1 MSFDVASVAA
11 ELQAALA
18 PDRVSDTDANRT
30 LHGHGESYH
39 PTAPPDLVV
48 WPVSI
53 DEVVAV
59 VTICGRHR
67 APIVP
72 FGAGTSLE
80 GQVCAI
86 EGGVSVDLSRMNKI
100 LRVSVE
106 DMDVT
111 VEAGVTRLQLE
122 QVLRPEGVFFPV
134 DPGAD
139 ATVGGMVSTGASGT
153 TTVRY
158 GAMRENVVSLTVVTA
173 AGEVVRTRSRAR
185 KSSAGYDLTRLFVG
199 AEGTLGIVVEATLK
213 IHPTPE
219 AMSAAVAA
227 FPGLSEAVDCVVQ
240 TLQNGIP
247 MARIEL
253 LDAVQL
259 DAINRRYD
267 LGYVAAPT
275 LFLEFHGS
283 PREVAEQAE
292 LVEEIARELGALTW
306 ASTSNA
312 TERNRLWE
320 ARHHAHEATLALRPG
335 ARTVVTDVCV
345 PISRLQEC
353 IEATEVDLATSG
365 LVAPL
370 VGHVGD
376 GNFHLALLVDPADP
390 EEVGRAKELAETLA
404 RRAIALEGTCT
415 GEHGVGYGKSKFL
428 PLEHGDGGVRLMRA
442 IKDAFD
448 PDGIF
453 NPGKLFAA

>member
-1 MSFDVASVAA
+1 MSSVVAT
-11 ELQAALA
+11 LGDDLRALLGA
-18 PDRVSDTDANRT
+18 DRVSDSAANRE

-48 WPVSI
+48 WPTSSE
-53 DEVVAV
+53 EVAAV
-59 VTICGRHR
+59 VTVCARHGV
-67 APIVP
+67 PIVP

-86 EGGVSVDLSRMNKI
+86 EGGVSVDLSRMNRV

-122 QVLRPEGVFFPV
+122 GVLRPQGVFFPV

-139 ATVGGMVSTGASGT
+139 ATIGGMVSTGASGT

-173 AGEVVRTRSRAR
+173 AGEIVRTRSRAR

-199 AEGTLGIVVEATLK
+199 AEGTLGIVTEATLRL
-213 IHPTPE
+213 HPTPD
-219 AMSAAVAA
+219 AMSAAVSA
-227 FPGLSEAVDCVVQ
+227 FPGLSEAVECVVQ
-240 TLQNGIP
+240 TMQQGIP
-247 MARIEL
+247 VARIEL

-275 LFLEFHGS
+275 LFLEFHGNR
-283 PREVAEQAE
+283 REVTEQAE
-292 LVEEIARELGALTW
+292 TVEEIARELGALTW
-306 ASTSNA
+306 TSTSDA
-312 TERNRLWE
+312 TERHRLWE

-345 PISRLQEC
+345 PISHLQQC
-353 IEATEVDLATSG
+353 IEETEVDLVESG

-376 GNFHLALLVDPADP
+376 GNFHLALLVDPADA
-390 EEVGRAKELAETLA
+390 EEVGRAKELAEKLA
-404 RRAIALEGTCT
+404 RRAIALDGTCT
-415 GEHGVGYGKSKFL
+415 GEHGVGYGKAKFL
-428 PLEHGDGGVRLMRA
+428 PLEHGEGGMRLMQA

-453 NPGKLFAA
+453 NPGKIFES